1 MILVKKIDGVGNEQI
16 DFGSLQASLPSL
28 TASSSSMSNRTENKQ
43 QTDDMSRRNAIGQF
57 VLRNETQGANSDEIT
72 EG

>member
-72 EG
+72 DG

>member
-1 MILVKKIDGVGNEQI
+1 MLLKEIDGVANKQI

-57 VLRNETQGANSDEIT
+57 VLRNETQGTYFGELPN
-72 EG
+72 G

>member
-57 VLRNETQGANSDEIT
+57 VLRNETQGTNSDEIT
-72 EG
+72 DG

>member
-43 QTDDMSRRNAIGQF
+43 QTDDMSRRNAIDQF
-57 VLRNETQGANSDEIT
+57 VLRNETQGTNSDEIT
-72 EG
+72 DG